1 MVILFTVTVS
11 CCCKQAR
18 QIFGHQKVGKT
29 VELCVTWK
37 DLSKVKDPG
46 KHNPRYEGT
55 LKMKS
60 ALYTYK
66 GGGIV
71 NIIQLRE
78 VRK

>member
-1 MVILFTVTVS
+1 M
-11 CCCKQAR
+11 
-18 QIFGHQKVGKT
+18 FGHQNVGKT

-60 ALYTYK
+60 AL
-66 GGGIV
+66 
-71 NIIQLRE
+71 
-78 VRK
+78 